1 MPKLSLK
8 SLAES
13 MRKIDFCMMVTQSTR
28 RSLTSRVM
36 SNNRDVTYK
45 GSSYFFTEGKSQKV
59 KELEMNPY
67 VVLDFEGPK
76 DLYISISGKA
86 KLIRNKAA
94 FEDHWVKDLERWFK
108 KGIDTPGLVLIHVK
122 ANKLRYWQR
131 EKSGEI
137 KLKA

>member
-1 MPKLSLK
+1 
-8 SLAES
+8 
-13 MRKIDFCMMVTQSTR
+13 MMVTQSTR

-76 DLYISISGKA
+76 DLFISISGKA

-94 FEDHWVKDLERWFK
+94 FEEHWVKDLERWFK

-131 EKSGEI
+131 ENSGEI
-137 KLKA
+137 KLKP